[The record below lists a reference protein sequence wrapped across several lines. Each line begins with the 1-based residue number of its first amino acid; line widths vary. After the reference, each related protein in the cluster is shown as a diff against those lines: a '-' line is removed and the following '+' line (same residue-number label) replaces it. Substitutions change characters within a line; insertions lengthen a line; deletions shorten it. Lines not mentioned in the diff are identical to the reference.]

1 MHVHRGNADVTL
13 RFVRL
18 SRETTQGQGQ
28 KEGILVS

>member
-1 MHVHRGNADVTL
+1 MHVHRGDADVTL

-18 SRETTQGQGQ
+18 SRETAQGQGQ